1 VRRFAG
7 PCAIALVISLAGRA
21 AQAEGPTPG
30 GTADESSVAEGER
43 YWTAAD
49 FVRAHAAFERAYRQT
64 GSLSAGLK
72 SAQALVR
79 LGRLL
84 EAAARYEALIS
95 SDVGPGRDADPAAI
109 RQEAATDLQQLLVRI
124 PRLSFAII
132 GAPSA
137 AVALALNGVQL
148 KSPLP
153 PAGVPVNPGRY
164 LVSGRLKGR
173 TIESYVDL
181 GEGDVTT
188 VTLRFG
194 DPELPPAAGNGS
206 NGLAPNGGLSGRRL
220 VGVVTLGVGMAALV
234 TGGFIGWSALN
245 DEESLADRCPH
256 HRCAD
261 TLQSEVDAYEAKKL
275 IALVGMVSG
284 GVLLGAG
291 TLLYFSAPVTPKVGL
306 YLAPGG
312 AGLKGR
318 F

>member
-1 VRRFAG
+1 VRRFVG
-7 PCAIALVISLAGRA
+7 PCAMALVLSLAGRA
-21 AQAEGPTPG
+21 VQAEGPVPAG
-30 GTADESSVAEGER
+30 IGDDSSVAEGER

-84 EAAARYEALIS
+84 EAAARYEVLIS
-95 SDVGPGRDADPAAI
+95 ANFGPGRDADPAAI

-132 GAPSA
+132 GAPA
-137 AVALALNGVQL
+137 RDVVLALNGVQL
-148 KSPLP
+148 RSPLP
-153 PAGVPVNPGRY
+153 AAGVPVNPGRY

-173 TIESYVDL
+173 TIETYADL

-194 DPELPPAAGNGS
+194 DPELPRAAANGS
-206 NGLAPNGGLSGRRL
+206 NGLGPHSGLNGRRL
-220 VGVVTLGVGMAALV
+220 AGVVTLGVGMAALV

-245 DEESLADRCPH
+245 DEDSLVDRCPN
-256 HRCAD
+256 HRCPD

-291 TLLYFSAPVTPKVGL
+291 ALLYFSAPVAPEVGL

-312 AGLKGR
+312 AALKGR

>member
-1 VRRFAG
+1 M
-7 PCAIALVISLAGRA
+7 ALLISFSGRA
-21 AQAEGPTPG
+21 ARAEAPSPG
-30 GTADESSVAEGER
+30 GTGDESSVAEGER

-64 GSLSAGLK
+64 SSLSAGLK

-84 EAAARYEALIS
+84 EAAERYEALIS
-95 SDVGPGRDADPAAI
+95 SDVGSARDADPAAI

-132 GAPSA
+132 GAPSES
-137 AVALALNGVQL
+137 VALALNGVQL

-153 PAGVPVNPGRY
+153 AAGVPVNPGRY
-164 LVSGRLKGR
+164 LVSGRVKGR

-206 NGLAPNGGLSGRRL
+206 NGLGPNGGLSGRRL

-245 DEESLADRCPH
+245 DEDSLGDRCPN

-275 IALVGMVSG
+275 ISLVGMVSG

-291 TLLYFSAPVTPKVGL
+291 TVLYFSAPSAPRVGL